1 MRFQRNIDM
10 TAGATFRLTTIVAV
24 SFLTIAAIPS
34 VALAQTSI
42 VGACVPDLR
51 SRCTGAEG
59 DASRACIKV
68 HFKEFSLPCQ
78 LALVKLA
85 AIKKA
90 CKGDVKKICADIV
103 PGGGRI
109 EACMKDHFADM
120 SEGCKET
127 ISQAAG
133 KS

>member
-1 MRFQRNIDM
+1 M
-10 TAGATFRLTTIVAV
+10 
-24 SFLTIAAIPS
+24 
-34 VALAQTSI
+34 
-42 VGACVPDLR
+42 
-51 SRCTGAEG
+51 
-59 DASRACIKV
+59 CIKAR
-68 HFKEFSLPCQ
+68 FKEFSLRCQ

-90 CKGDVKKICADIV
+90 CKGDVRKICADIV

-109 EACMKDHFADM
+109 EACMKDRFADM
-120 SEGCKET
+120 SEGCRET